1 MIEIIYTESYENRVI
16 KFLKKHPELRDQYK
30 KTMTLLELNPYHP
43 SLRLHQFKTS
53 CFSGYSVSINMSY
66 RISIEFQII
75 EEKIIP
81 VDIGDH
87 QEIYGKK

>member
-1 MIEIIYTESYENRVI
+1 
-16 KFLKKHPELRDQYK
+16 
-30 KTMTLLELNPYHP
+30 
-43 SLRLHQFKTS
+43 
-53 CFSGYSVSINMSY
+53 MSY